1 MTSFAGGPVYRWLA
15 VGLGMLAVAAAV
27 VFVTQE
33 SHRWVSAGTLALA
46 MIVLAISIVVANGK
60 PLHARKMRGLPGE
73 APAPRWL
80 LLLALIAIGVTA
92 ATADNLGTST
102 ATYAAVAQRW
112 LVSIGL
118 LVLIAWWHPLVRTVC
133 GARNMRWS
141 SVTIP
146 SFRTWAPWLGIIAIA
161 AIPRFAV
168 LNRSPTVV
176 GGDEGQFMLI
186 ARASQEGSTVNPFGT
201 GFYSTPNLYLVAQG
215 WLAELAGPDLA
226 GHRVLSAV
234 VGVIGVV
241 AAWRLGRYLVGPRAA
256 AIGAIILATMP
267 FHLFWSR
274 VALNNVADPTTI
286 ALAILFLFRSLN
298 AHQRGNAIVCGMVLG
313 FGFYGY
319 YGGRAMPVVV
329 LTLLGIIA
337 MDRRIGFGN
346 AIRIGAWIVTGFLAA
361 AMPLIMYYRN
371 NPAPFAGHLS
381 DVSSISLDRL
391 RQDPGTVIPLYMEN
405 ILDALMLPW
414 IGNDYFFFRHDAP
427 FLGWPFAILLALG
440 ASAWISRSFRSRDFS
455 GIACLL
461 VPWIM
466 LAAGVAMTTP
476 VGGHRVLVL
485 TPLWAL
491 AAGNGLFAVAR
502 WLSLAWRPAAGPVF
516 RTVIIAALLVMS
528 VNDLRWSATEE
539 RQHTY
544 SENRTT
550 LAWDMGWRL
559 SQSDAGGGEMP
570 TVLFAGPPMM
580 FSDGWGNLRFLA
592 PDLEIADV
600 EAPFTEA
607 STAPD
612 LADNTVLILIGE
624 RMGERCVAEQVYADA
639 AMAEVHAR
647 DGALLYVM
655 FFHEPLSG
663 WSSATTPAETTFT
676 VVTESDCGAGALGT
690 SRDDADVGGIA
701 GRVGTRIIGM
711 TAECHEGAP
720 SKYESEPAR
729 ERRFARSTDPCPV
742 VAEWRGGLDL
752 PAIVSG
758 FNRRWHWRPARRDPA
773 ARLPGQSRRRRDLVV
788 AVLPV
793 ADGRLRLRHQ

>member
-1 MTSFAGGPVYRWLA
+1 
-15 VGLGMLAVAAAV
+15 
-27 VFVTQE
+27 
-33 SHRWVSAGTLALA
+33 
-46 MIVLAISIVVANGK
+46 
-60 PLHARKMRGLPGE
+60 
-73 APAPRWL
+73 
-80 LLLALIAIGVTA
+80 
-92 ATADNLGTST
+92 
-102 ATYAAVAQRW
+102 
-112 LVSIGL
+112 
-118 LVLIAWWHPLVRTVC
+118 VLIAWWHPLVRTVC

-607 STAPD
+607 SEGPALPD
-612 LADNTVLILIGE
+612 DAVLILIGE
-624 RMGERCVAEQVYADA
+624 RGSERCAAERLYADA
-639 AMAEVHAR
+639 TVAEVHAR
-647 DGALLYVM
+647 DGALLYLM

-676 VVTESDCGAGALGT
+676 VVTESECDAGALGT
-690 SRDDADVGGIA
+690 SRDDADVGG
-701 GRVGTRIIGM
+701 
-711 TAECHEGAP
+711 
-720 SKYESEPAR
+720 
-729 ERRFARSTDPCPV
+729 
-742 VAEWRGGLDL
+742 
-752 PAIVSG
+752 
-758 FNRRWHWRPARRDPA
+758 
-773 ARLPGQSRRRRDLVV
+773 
-788 AVLPV
+788 
-793 ADGRLRLRHQ
+793 